1 MLQGPC
7 QFPQGGRPRGFQ
19 QAGGPQLV
27 TDGGSCRC
35 PWWADPAIPCA
46 GSLAGGLPAAYTH
59 RVLRTRP
66 FLCLILTLVLSV
78 QAIAA
83 VSPQLT
89 RPENATRV
97 APGMHV
103 NCAVAQTSDAAE
115 LPACCGDACPDMTAC
130 AAAHAMSATT
140 QASQVVVPLAAPD
153 DQFRLPAV
161 AARLSS
167 PFRPPTLSHA

>member
-1 MLQGPC
+1 M
-7 QFPQGGRPRGFQ
+7 PQVGRARGFQ

-27 TDGGSCRC
+27 TDGGLCRC

-78 QAIAA
+78 QAMAA
-83 VSPQLT
+83 VSPQ
-89 RPENATRV
+89 V
-97 APGMHV
+97 AGMHV
-103 NCAVAQTSDAAE
+103 DCAVAQTSDAAE

>member
-1 MLQGPC
+1 MQGPC

-46 GSLAGGLPAAYTH
+46 GSLAGVLPAAYTDW
-59 RVLRTRP
+59 VLRTRP
-66 FLCLILTLVLSV
+66 FVWLILTLALSV

-103 NCAVAQTSDAAE
+103 DCSVAQTSDAAE
-115 LPACCGDACPDMTAC
+115 LPACCGDACPDMTVC

-140 QASQVVVPLAAPD
+140 QVGSVVGAVAAPD
-153 DQFRLPAV
+153 DQFLLPAV
-161 AARLSS
+161 ASRLSS
-167 PFRPPTLSHA
+167 PFRPPTHSHA